1 MPQPRRVKSL
11 CHAQFS
17 GVYIAV
23 RYGLVVWG
31 CERILRLGND
41 RQCIYTT
48 PELRGTVR
56 VGVDSHDSAT
66 ILQRQGLYA
75 WSDELDRL
83 HINVNDDVWVFA
95 RSLFVIHF
103 HKWVALLSF
112 KFLFDIVKADG

>member
-1 MPQPRRVKSL
+1 M
-11 CHAQFS
+11 
-17 GVYIAV
+17 
-23 RYGLVVWG
+23 
-31 CERILRLGND
+31 
-41 RQCIYTT
+41 
-48 PELRGTVR
+48 R

-66 ILQRQGLYA
+66 ILQGQGLYA

-83 HINVNDDVWVFA
+83 HINVSDDVWVFA